1 MTKSL
6 AILLVEDSEGDA
18 LLISRRIQRAGYE
31 LTFKRVDTADTM
43 LAALG
48 ERSWDV
54 ILSDYVMPNFSAP
67 AALKVLKNSG
77 LDLPFIVVSGA
88 IGEDTAVAIMRAGA
102 HDYLMKDNLARLV
115 PAIEREIH
123 EAGNRR
129 NHRAA
134 AAAPVR
140 ACRESWHFSNT
151 IYVFAFATLLMLP

>member
-18 LLISRRIQRAGYE
+18 LLISRRIQRAGYD

-115 PAIEREIH
+115 PAIEREIQ
-123 EAGNRR
+123 EAAVRLERR
-129 NHRAA
+129 EVQEALRIAYEQLEQRVEERTAELAQVN
-134 AAAPVR
+134 
-140 ACRESWHFSNT
+140 
-151 IYVFAFATLLMLP
+151 